1 MGYCVKKGKGK
12 ERQRMKNRYENKKVT
27 GVKRKAAL
35 FLGIWMLFVLCCG
48 GCGKTKSAT
57 PGHLAAKNSVVV
69 VSEYVSLD
77 GVEAGLAYGS
87 GFFIGKD
94 GEDPQYLVTNHHVI
108 ADYLYFGAGQN
119 SIFTDENGIQYALKS
134 YLRVYFDSSDYVEAY
149 VVGYNEKADVAVL
162 RIASPTNKRSALRLC
177 SPTEDMV
184 GSTVYAIGYPGIA
197 DNPAVDSVTK
207 WGLDDIT
214 FTSGVISRFTTTSG
228 TGVKNIQVDL
238 SIKHGNSGGP
248 VVNGNGAAVGI
259 STWGYTNTDAEE
271 AVYAVNIDEV
281 MTIINLYSVPYTIE
295 SESGV
300 NMTVIIAVAAGV
312 VVLLIVI
319 VIIAVLTKKK
329 NGVPAAPAAAPVSE
343 TRAVQ
348 TTPAAN
354 SMSGSSA
361 ASGDDSGYRLQGVA
375 GALEGR
381 RFMIRKSVPLTI
393 GRNADG
399 CNVVF
404 PASTAGVSG
413 KHCQVWFDHG
423 CIWIKDLGSRHGT
436 FLSAGT
442 KLTVGQAIQIK
453 PGEQICMGSES
464 EMLVLAQKGGN

>member
-1 MGYCVKKGKGK
+1 
-12 ERQRMKNRYENKKVT
+12 MKNRYENKKVT
-27 GVKRKAAL
+27 GVKRKAVL
-35 FLGIWMLFVLCCG
+35 FFSICMLFVLCCT

-77 GVEAGLAYGS
+77 GVETGLAYGS
-87 GFFIGKD
+87 GFFIGKE
-94 GEDPQYLVTNHHVI
+94 GENPQYLVTNYHVI

-149 VVGYNEKADVAVL
+149 VVGCNETADVAVL
-162 RIASPTNKRSALRLC
+162 RIASPTNKRSALKLC

-197 DNPAVDSVTK
+197 DNPAVDSVTI

-214 FTSGVISRFTTTSG
+214 FTSGVISRLTTTSG

-259 STWGYTNTDAEE
+259 STWGYTNANAEE
-271 AVYAVNIDEV
+271 AAYAVNVDEV
-281 MTIINLYSVPYTIE
+281 MTLINLYSVPYTME
-295 SESGV
+295 SESGAD
-300 NMTVIIAVAAGV
+300 MTMVIAVVAGV

-319 VIIAVLTKKK
+319 VMIVILTKKK
-329 NGVPAAPAAAPVSE
+329 NGVPVTPVSE
-343 TRAVQ
+343 ARAVQ
-348 TTPAAN
+348 TVSAAN
-354 SMSGSSA
+354 SMSGPSA

-442 KLTVGQAIQIK
+442 KLTAGQAIQIK
-453 PGEQICMGSES
+453 PGEQICLGSQS
-464 EMLVLAQKGGN
+464 ETLVLAQKGGN